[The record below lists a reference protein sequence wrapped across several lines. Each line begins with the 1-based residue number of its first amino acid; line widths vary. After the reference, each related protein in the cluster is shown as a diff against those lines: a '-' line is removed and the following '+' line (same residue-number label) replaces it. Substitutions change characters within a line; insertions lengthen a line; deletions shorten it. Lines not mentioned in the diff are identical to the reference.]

1 MIMSLFR
8 HSSAYRQTMR
18 KLMQAGISSVISQAV
33 TTFNNQNKTTMEN
46 TKEKFTIVE
55 QAIHFLIPAVGLMLY
70 ATNYKDKLATDA
82 MQTSVSGLIIYLA
95 AFCMYALDI
104 V

>member
-1 MIMSLFR
+1 MQADI
-8 HSSAYRQTMR
+8 SSAIYQTVM
-18 KLMQAGISSVISQAV
+18 
-33 TTFNNQNKTTMEN
+33 TFNNQNKTTMEN

-70 ATNYKDKLATDA
+70 ATNYKDKLANDA
-82 MQTSVSGLIIYLA
+82 MQTSVSGLIIYLT